1 VVANGWPKPIHHCL
15 ANLSPK
21 KKKIIFPLIGRFSWI
36 PAASQKKAKF
46 SLQKTHWLQTLSMAR
61 PLTIWLIDAP
71 PCKTVSKIFL
81 KSLTYF
87 KKKVLAANGL
97 KTESAREI

>member
-1 VVANGWPKPIHHCL
+1 
-15 ANLSPK
+15 
-21 KKKIIFPLIGRFSWI
+21 
-36 PAASQKKAKF
+36 
-46 SLQKTHWLQTLSMAR
+46 MAR
-61 PLTIWLIDAP
+61 PLTIWLIYLFDAP

-97 KTESAREI
+97 KTESAREKIKIK